1 MFKKKNYYYRNVGVL
16 KVFIDFGADI
26 NIKCHGT
33 PVLHLIL
40 TLAILPDSFQIAME
54 MFEIIS
60 SHTDID
66 IFAKDD
72 QGANVFH
79 IAAEFNLEAA
89 LLKLFTLDEENS
101 LIESKDRAGM
111 RPLHRAATRN
121 AIETTKLL
129 ISKGANLVCQT
140 SNGTSPLHIAA
151 QFSAIDVWSL
161 IVEKEGN
168 ETINLIDKFNRSPID
183 IANDNGW
190 IVETHKK
197 TKNKSILRMDETKG
211 RAPGTTCTVIVK
223 NQMCSEHYTCPPSLT
238 ENPSAPP
245 ENIKRLS
252 VLIDDSNGILRSSD
266 INPNL
271 QWIEEAKSA
280 TMSDILRVH
289 EWSYIRQIQAKCE
302 TIDEDPEEESGI
314 DSIDGDTTMSRNT
327 FKAAMHAAGAVC
339 HAVDLV
345 VKGNATNAFC
355 PIRPPGHHAGPRGLV
370 KGDAGGPDSHG
381 FCLLNNISIGAAY
394 ALNVHRETIKRVAI
408 VDFDVHHGNGT
419 EETIRWLSPGN
430 DELEIL
436 NSNFFGSLQQPR
448 YKPWL
453 DENDPNNVLFVS
465 VHGYGPR
472 EKGLEQMMPQ
482 AAFYPG
488 TGRTSLPKVPKPKDG
503 GSVYSS
509 DGDGDD
515 NGSDNDE
522 EGSEEENILMKIQ
535 RAAEEDDDDDDDSF
549 GDDDSDSENE
559 FGSSRK
565 SKDDKNASQRL
576 QELKRIFTPPVT
588 MSSDPSMKR
597 MPPLILDVGV
607 NLPQGEDAGNGNYR
621 HHWRNYFRDEVFTR
635 LMKFKPDLIFIS
647 AGFDAH
653 RKDTINSGY
662 IALVEEDFDWVTT
675 NLVRIANS
683 CCNGRIVS
691 ALEGGYMTN
700 GEYCSSF
707 AKSAKAHVASL
718 DKGSR
723 TYNGYYQEDSEI
735 EKKLEK
741 DLIDDI
747 ERRRLEK
754 LEAAEKRE
762 EALRAAN
769 AAAFA
774 LEQQNDGNEME
785 KDEENVENQVK
796 DDEIVTKVEEKI
808 IQNIADGDESSKKRR
823 RNTSAVDYVALE
835 KELFNKKK

>member
-1 MFKKKNYYYRNVGVL
+1 
-16 KVFIDFGADI
+16 
-26 NIKCHGT
+26 
-33 PVLHLIL
+33 
-40 TLAILPDSFQIAME
+40 ME
-54 MFEIIS
+54 MFEIIA

-66 IFAKDD
+66 IFSKDD
-72 QGANVFH
+72 QGANIFH
-79 IAAEFNLEAA
+79 IASEFNLERS
-89 LLKLFTLDEENS
+89 LLKLFSLDEDNS
-101 LIESKDRAGM
+101 LIESKDRAGL
-111 RPLHRAATRN
+111 RPLHRATSRN
-121 AIETTKLL
+121 SIDTAKLL

-151 QFSAIDVWSL
+151 QFSSIDVWSL
-161 IVEKEGN
+161 IVEAGN
-168 ETINLIDKFNRSPID
+168 DETITLCDKFGRSPVD
-183 IANDNGW
+183 VANDNGW
-190 IVETHKK
+190 IVETNHSSSK
-197 TKNKSILRMDETKG
+197 KSILRMDENKG
-211 RAPGTTCTVIVK
+211 RSPGTASTVIVK
-223 NQMCSEHYTCPPSLT
+223 NQWCSEHYTCPPSET

-266 INPNL
+266 INSNL
-271 QWIEEAKSA
+271 QWVEEAKSA

-302 TIDEDPEEESGI
+302 TIGEDPEEESGI

-339 HAVDLV
+339 HAVELV
-345 VKGNATNAFC
+345 VKGDATNAFC

-381 FCLLNNISIGAAY
+381 FCLLNNISIGASY
-394 ALNVHRETIKRVAI
+394 ALNVHRETVKRVAI

-419 EETIRWLSPGN
+419 EETIRWLTPGN

-453 DENDPNNVLFVS
+453 DENDHNNVLFVS

-472 EKGLEQMMPQ
+472 EKGLEEMMPQ

-515 NGSDNDE
+515 NGSDNGSDE
-522 EGSEEENILMKIQ
+522 GNDKEENILMKIQ
-535 RAAEEDDDDDDDSF
+535 RAVEDDDDDDDDDSF
-549 GDDDSDSENE
+549 GDSDNDSDSENE
-559 FGSSRK
+559 FGSTRK
-565 SKDDKNASQRL
+565 PKEDKNPSQRL
-576 QELKRIFTPPVT
+576 RELKRIFSPPVAVA
-588 MSSDPSMKR
+588 SDPSMKR

-607 NLPQGEDAGNGNYR
+607 NLPRGDDASNGNYR

-723 TYNGYYQEDSEI
+723 TYNEYYQEDSEK
-735 EKKLEK
+735 EKQLEK

-747 ERRRLEK
+747 ERRRIQK

-769 AAAFA
+769 AAAFV
-774 LEQQNDGNEME
+774 LEQQIDGNVME
-785 KDEENVENQVK
+785 NNELNAGNQVR
-796 DDEIVTKVEEKI
+796 DEEIVTKVEEVVV
-808 IQNIADGDESSKKRR
+808 QNTTEGDESSKKRR
-823 RNTSAVDYVALE
+823 RNTSSVDYVALE
-835 KELFNKKK
+835 KELFNKKN